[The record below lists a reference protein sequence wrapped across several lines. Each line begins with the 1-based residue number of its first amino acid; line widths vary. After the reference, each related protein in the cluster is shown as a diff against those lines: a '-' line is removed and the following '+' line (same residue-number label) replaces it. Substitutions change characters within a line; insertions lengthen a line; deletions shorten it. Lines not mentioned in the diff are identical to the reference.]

1 MATRGRPPALSR
13 AAVLDGALSLLDDA
27 GLDAFSMR
35 ALGTRL
41 GADPMAVYH
50 YFPSR
55 TALLDGVV
63 ERIFAEVV
71 PPERT
76 GDWTVDV
83 TASTH
88 AFRDAVLAHPAAIP
102 LMAMRP
108 AVTPDAFRI
117 TESLLEALA
126 PAGLS
131 ARDALDV
138 AQALGRG
145 PVLIGDR
152 GNRLFLL
159 ALVALQH
166 RLVDRLL
173 GIEEAIDVGGA
184 HPQGFG
190 DVRDGRL
197 LVPDIAEEALGGVDD
212 DLSGIAFG
220 VTHGVAGWV
229 V

>member
-13 AAVLDGALSLLDDA
+13 AAVLDGALSLLDDV

-71 PPERT
+71 PPDRT
-76 GDWTVDV
+76 GDWAVDV

-138 AQALGRG
+138 AQALGRLTMG
-145 PVLIGDR
+145 
-152 GNRLFLL
+152 
-159 ALVALQH
+159 H
-166 RLVDRLL
+166 
-173 GIEEAIDVGGA
+173 AIAQAGA
-184 HPQGFG
+184 PPGADQ
-190 DVRDGRL
+190 DGREQAHAESAAAL
-197 LVPDIAEEALGGVDD
+197 PADRFPHLARAYADGYEIDHDALFARAVEATLTGVPRAARPTTPREP
-212 DLSGIAFG
+212 
-220 VTHGVAGWV
+220 
-229 V
+229 